1 MRSHNQLKL
10 VLHSEVFH
18 LKYSMHIGILPIV

>member
-18 LKYSMHIGILPIV
+18 LKYSMHIQHQSR